1 MVKKTAKGAK
11 TASQRAREE
20 QWRRRAAAQG
30 GLPAASTGTVE
41 RDDSGDGDGTE
52 ATYTPRSGVARSTAS
67 TSSARYGAAARS
79 RTGSSMGAATPRRQ
93 FQAARPGRMRM
104 AANTLSLDE
113 EMHYVRSDIRR
124 LIILTA
130 ICLAVLIALS
140 FVIR

>member
-30 GLPAASTGTVE
+30 GLPSAPTSTVE
-41 RDDSGDGDGTE
+41 RDDSGDGTE
-52 ATYTPRSGVARSTAS
+52 ATYGPTSSVGRSTTS
-67 TSSARYGAAARS
+67 TSAVRSGAAARS

-104 AANTLSLDE
+104 AANTLSVDE

-124 LIILTA
+124 LILLTA